1 MEALTS
7 ELDVQLKLL
16 MFTQGKTKGIVEKAN
31 TEGIERHRDALRAI
45 VKRIESVKTQIEQA
59 KLESGVQV
67 DELPKWSAGVE
78 AQQATVDEEI
88 TYLSQTVVQINYEAS
103 LKAKKCEEELA
114 ERGREKQLQF
124 ERAQL
129 EQKLEF
135 EKKME
140 EARKSNMGQ
149 VAESPAPV
157 KSAKLPKLIITK
169 FSGELTDWP
178 RFWNQFEAEI
188 HRSEVAAVT
197 KFSYLRELVDPKVK
211 TAIDGLPF
219 TTEGYQRAKNILK
232 SKYGQ
237 MSEIVNAYVQ
247 NIMALPM
254 ITGSHPRKI
263 HEFYEKLLFNVQSLE
278 TLGKLTEISGYVR
291 VSIDKLQGIRDQG
304 RSGKG
309 GRQLERVGFSKIR
322 GSPKK
327 VDREKSYPCRT

>member
-7 ELDVQLKLL
+7 EQDVQLKLL
-16 MFTQGKTKGIVEKAN
+16 TFTQGKTTGIVGKAN
-31 TEGIERHRDALRAI
+31 TEGIERHPDALRAI

-67 DELPKWSAGVE
+67 DELAKWSAGVE

-88 TYLSQTVVQINYEAS
+88 TYLSQTLVQINYKAS
-103 LKAKKCEEELA
+103 LEAKKCEEELA
-114 ERGREKQLQF
+114 ERDRDKQLQF

-149 VAESPAPV
+149 VAASPAPM
-157 KSAKLPKLIITK
+157 KSAKLPKLVITK

-188 HRSEVAAVT
+188 DGIEVAAVT
-197 KFSYLRELVDPKVK
+197 KFSYLKELVGPKVK
-211 TAIDGLPF
+211 TAIEGVPF

-247 NIMALPM
+247 NIMALPV

-263 HEFYEKLLFNVQSLE
+263 HEFYEKVLFNVQSLE
-278 TLGKLTEISGYVR
+278 TLGKLTEINGYVR
-291 VSIDKLQGIRDQG
+291 MSIDKLQGIRGD
-304 RSGKG
+304 
-309 GRQLERVGFSKIR
+309 LV
-322 GSPKK
+322 
-327 VDREKSYPCRT
+327 RTDDN

>member
-67 DELPKWSAGVE
+67 DELAKWSAGVE

-88 TYLSQTVVQINYEAS
+88 TYLSQTLVQITYKAS
-103 LKAKKCEEELA
+103 LEAKKCEEELA
-114 ERGREKQLQF
+114 ERDRDKQLQF

-149 VAESPAPV
+149 VAASPAPV
-157 KSAKLPKLIITK
+157 KSAKLPKLVITK

-188 HRSEVAAVT
+188 DRAEVAAVT
-197 KFSYLRELVDPKVK
+197 NFSYLKELVDPKVK
-211 TAIDGLPF
+211 TTIDGLPF

-247 NIMALPM
+247 NIMALPV

-263 HEFYEKLLFNVQSLE
+263 HEK
-278 TLGKLTEISGYVR
+278 
-291 VSIDKLQGIRDQG
+291 
-304 RSGKG
+304 KG
-309 GRQLERVGFSKIR
+309 
-322 GSPKK
+322 
-327 VDREKSYPCRT
+327 